1 MQRRVCNLF
10 TGLAIAAIAFG
21 AAACGSKEKA
31 KVAGPERTA
40 KPEQQIQA
48 KIQPAKPGDEAPPS
62 ASPID
67 FDLTCT

>member
-1 MQRRVCNLF
+1 MCDLF
-10 TGLAIAAIAFG
+10 TGLAIAEIACG
-21 AAACGSKEKA
+21 AAACASKEKP